1 MISQS
6 NVRFIQ
12 ANSQPVGQSVSQ
24 PVGQSVSRSV
34 LLTEN
39 YSVEIGIVLCS
50 FPNLKTE
57 WTLRYCGGWADVGVG
72 AIIDCD
78 VIRVQVVTSS
88 FLSSR
93 TNIPLR
99 YCPNEVTSC
108 CL

>member
-1 MISQS
+1 MLRYTYIACRVRLCFECGGLDILFIQSIILAVFYHSVNMISQS

-57 WTLRYCGGWADVGVG
+57 
-72 AIIDCD
+72 
-78 VIRVQVVTSS
+78 
-88 FLSSR
+88 
-93 TNIPLR
+93 
-99 YCPNEVTSC
+99 
-108 CL
+108 